1 MDLNDKIVIYRT
13 ADGQT
18 TVDVR
23 MDGDTVWLSQA
34 QMAELFQKDRTVIGR
49 HINNIY
55 KEHEL
60 ERETTCANFA
70 HVGKDAD
77 QTYQTALYN
86 LDVIISVGYRVKSQR
101 GTQFRIWAN
110 KVLKDYL
117 VKGYAVNKVLTE
129 QRYTELKQLVAVL
142 GRTVKAQETLT
153 SDDAL
158 NLVEVVSDYAYAL
171 DTLDKYDYQ
180 QLTVDQTTNEAKFH
194 ATYEGAMQTIEELK
208 AKFGGSQWFAHEK
221 DDSFKS
227 SIGQI
232 YQTFGG
238 QDLYPSVEE
247 KAAML
252 LYLVTKNHSFSDGNK
267 RIAATL
273 FLWFMA
279 GNGIL
284 YNSDGT
290 KRIADNTLVALT
302 LMIAESR
309 TEEKDVMVKVVVNL
323 INKITG
329 SWKCKSNN
337 CLYNIIKINTLVK
350 IYRSIDSNETLQ
362 KVKMADMINLLF
374 EYHKEICQL
383 SKFVYVF
390 IFYSDKKLVQPFGYV
405 R

>member
-1 MDLNDKIVIYRT
+1 MELNDKIVIYRT

-18 TVDVR
+18 SVNVR

-70 HVGKDAD
+70 HMGKDAD

-110 KVLKDYL
+110 RVLKDYL
-117 VKGYAVNKVLTE
+117 VKGYAVNKALTE
-129 QRYTELKQLVAVL
+129 QRYSELKQLVAVL
-142 GRTVKAQETLT
+142 GRTVKAQEILT
-153 SDDAL
+153 SEDAL
-158 NLVEVVSDYAYAL
+158 NLVAVVADYTYAL
-171 DTLDKYDYQ
+171 DTLDRYDYQ
-180 QLTVDQTTNEAKFH
+180 QLSLDQTTNEEKFH
-194 ATYEGAMQTIEELK
+194 ATYEGAMNVIRELK
-208 AKFGGSQWFAHEK
+208 EKFGGSRWFANEK

-232 YQTFGG
+232 YQTFDG

-252 LYLVTKNHSFSDGNK
+252 LYLVTKNHSFTDGNK

-284 YNSDGT
+284 YNLDGT

-309 TEEKDVMVKVVVNL
+309 TEEKDMMVKVVVNL
-323 INKITG
+323 INK
-329 SWKCKSNN
+329 NN
-337 CLYNIIKINTLVK
+337 
-350 IYRSIDSNETLQ
+350 
-362 KVKMADMINLLF
+362 
-374 EYHKEICQL
+374 
-383 SKFVYVF
+383 
-390 IFYSDKKLVQPFGYV
+390 
-405 R
+405 